1 MLLQHRPFVAALLL
15 AIVQAPPARAEE
27 PATPRIQAGDTW
39 VYKWTTENV
48 GWPARTFRREV
59 AAVRADE
66 AGNWIIA
73 ERSADAAP
81 KAVTASVSVI
91 AGVVDGHGCLVDI
104 GWHLT
109 LQPSPCPALVKGG
122 DAWTMPVNAEKS
134 REVTVLG
141 SERITVPAG
150 TFETLRLEATERA
163 LPVPSD
169 RQDATLRL
177 GHAVLWIASATGAVV
192 RAERDVRLGDGK
204 VVIHSVEVLESTA
217 HPGAG
222 HVSTNRLAAPV
233 DLGSHAPKII
243 LSPDCQPKYPPAALR
258 TLTVGLSRVRIAVD
272 LDGHVTDAEL
282 IGASGP
288 TREHDLLDDAA
299 RQSLMT
305 CRFKPA
311 TTESGAPMA
320 AMSDVQYS
328 WILR

>member
-15 AIVQAPPARAEE
+15 AIVQAPPAHAEE
-27 PATPRIQAGDTW
+27 PAMPRIQAGDTW
-39 VYKWTTENV
+39 VYRWTTENI

-59 AAVRADE
+59 VAVRADE
-66 AGNWIIA
+66 AGNWIVA
-73 ERSADAAP
+73 ERSAEALP
-81 KAVTASVSVI
+81 KTVSVI

-109 LQPSPCPALVKGG
+109 LQPSPCPALAKVG
-122 DAWTMPVNAEKS
+122 DSWTMPVNADKS

-163 LPVPSD
+163 LAVSPD

-177 GHAVLWIASATGAVV
+177 GHAVLWFAPAAGAVV
-192 RAERDVRLGDGK
+192 RAERDTRLGDGK
-204 VVIHSVEVLESTA
+204 ALIHSVEVLESIT

-233 DLGSHAPKII
+233 ELGSHAPKII
-243 LSPDCQPKYPPAALR
+243 LSPDCQPKYPPAAVRALV
-258 TLTVGLSRVRIAVD
+258 VGLSRVRIAVD
-272 LDGHVTDAEL
+272 PDGHVTDAEL
-282 IGASGP
+282 IGASGT
-288 TREHDLLDDAA
+288 TREHGLLDDAA

-305 CRFKPA
+305 CHFKPA